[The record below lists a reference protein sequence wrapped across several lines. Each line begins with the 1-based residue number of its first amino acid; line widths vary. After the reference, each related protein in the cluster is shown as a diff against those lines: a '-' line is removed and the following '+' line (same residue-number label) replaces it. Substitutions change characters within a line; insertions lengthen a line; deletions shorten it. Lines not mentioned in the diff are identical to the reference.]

1 MRVQPTLCGLKSAS
15 TEIFRK
21 SRASRGRSAAY
32 RFGAYRDFA
41 CIYEKPRQDRQSLQT
56 DPVGY
61 EDDLN
66 LYAYVRNDPLNNFD
80 PTGRACVGDGTTY
93 TCDPPGD
100 DTPAY
105 QIPQMEGMPN
115 KLGDNAS
122 WSHEYRAE
130 TSTPD
135 VNGSL
140 AGDIAN
146 AVIANPTPGND
157 QPATPGGTLNEA
169 LPGGNMVR
177 SYTSTDVN
185 GNTVVANVTV
195 PGDHALSPGIVSQY
209 IIGGETSTSVIVVG
223 EGNGLLSIPTTGI
236 ARGVFQDK
244 IERDVRVGIA
254 NAVRGGRW

>member
-1 MRVQPTLCGLKSAS
+1 
-15 TEIFRK
+15 
-21 SRASRGRSAAY
+21 
-32 RFGAYRDFA
+32 
-41 CIYEKPRQDRQSLQT
+41 
-56 DPVGY
+56 
-61 EDDLN
+61 
-66 LYAYVRNDPLNNFD
+66 
-80 PTGRACVGDGTTY
+80 
-93 TCDPPGD
+93 
-100 DTPAY
+100 
-105 QIPQMEGMPN
+105 
-115 KLGDNAS
+115 
-122 WSHEYRAE
+122 
-130 TSTPD
+130 

-244 IERDVRVGIA
+244 IERDVRVGIT